1 MVIFGLL
8 ACTLHVCVAVVH
20 ALRVSPAQP
29 FMRRPVCADVLCSL
43 CDVICLGRAICLGH
57 AVCLVGQSQGEP
69 RRPPSTSAAVPRSTA
84 STWSSTKELARNP
97 QFCLLAISYAVQLG
111 AYSGWSG
118 VLTPIL
124 VRGALGQGCCKGW
137 GWRP

>member
-1 MVIFGLL
+1 ML

-20 ALRVSPAQP
+20 APCVSPAQP

-43 CDVICLGRAICLGH
+43 CYV
-57 AVCLVGQSQGEP
+57 VYLVGQCQGEP